1 MLYSAGYFVRQCQ
14 QIDVSDDE
22 FFWLKVLHKAHLSQ
36 FKWISGFNQSI
47 STEKTLP
54 FTPEI
59 SVFTT
64 EAEEQ
69 LLTQPLQTT
78 LQHSAAIGVKTNN
91 DKRQK
96 NIVENWFMI
105 DCGENT
111 FEMLMLWHLD
121 WNPNPQVLFGKC
133 YIPVWLYSFNSAK
146 HSIYN
151 SAIVFAI
158 IFAAK
163 NFSYILSCFVL
174 VMNDEC
180 RLKKLRLVKLSLV
193 FQSKT
198 APCMSTKWYHNSQ
211 FLIILWEYFNT
222 ESKLAVSRQQI
233 PFVVLCGQWV
243 QREKHPNRWNVSQRH
258 VSTKTNNSH
267 QNLSWVCLWLV
278 FPGFWI
284 SW

>member
-22 FFWLKVLHKAHLSQ
+22 FFWLKVLHEAHLSQ

-105 DCGENT
+105 D
-111 FEMLMLWHLD
+111 W
-121 WNPNPQVLFGKC
+121 WK
-133 YIPVWLYSFNSAK
+133 
-146 HSIYN
+146 
-151 SAIVFAI
+151 
-158 IFAAK
+158 
-163 NFSYILSCFVL
+163 
-174 VMNDEC
+174 
-180 RLKKLRLVKLSLV
+180 
-193 FQSKT
+193 
-198 APCMSTKWYHNSQ
+198 
-211 FLIILWEYFNT
+211 YF
-222 ESKLAVSRQQI
+222 
-233 PFVVLCGQWV
+233 
-243 QREKHPNRWNVSQRH
+243 WNVNVVASGLKPE
-258 VSTKTNNSH
+258 STSIIW
-267 QNLSWVCLWLV
+267 QMLDPSMIVQL
-278 FPGFWI
+278 
-284 SW
+284 